1 MSGQNRL
8 SDEELALLRHGDA
21 AGRDALARQA
31 AADPDLGAL
40 LTEWDRQD
48 AAVRTLYG
56 PVAAEVVPERL
67 RAVLRRPPV
76 PARSLPY
83 RAALWRIAA
92 AVALVGL
99 GFAGGWGASRLAA
112 GGADRL
118 AQAALTSYATY
129 AVEVAHPVEVPASDE
144 AHLVK
149 WLSKRLGQP
158 IRVPDL
164 AADGFRLIGGR
175 LVPGQV
181 SPAGLLMYED
191 AMGRRLAI
199 YVTRA
204 EGAETDLA
212 FAEVPGAQTFWWI
225 DRGLG
230 CALVGDLP
238 RDTLRRLA
246 LQAYHDLTEV

>member
-1 MSGQNRL
+1 MSGQPIL
-8 SDEELALLRHGDA
+8 SDEDLLLLRHGDA
-21 AGRDALARQA
+21 ADRAALAGHA
-31 AADPDLGAL
+31 AAGDGQVAAKLA
-40 LTEWDRQD
+40 EWDRQD
-48 AAVRTLYG
+48 AALRTLYA
-56 PVAAEVVPERL
+56 PVAEE
-67 RAVLRRPPV
+67 PV
-76 PARSLPY
+76 PARLL
-83 RAALWRIAA
+83 AALHPPQPANRNVGWRIAA
-92 AVALVGL
+92 AAVVLVGL
-99 GFAGGWGASRLAA
+99 GFAGGWGVARLQAPQ
-112 GGADRL
+112 GQTL
-118 AQAALTSYATY
+118 AMAALGSYATY

-164 AADGFRLIGGR
+164 ARDGFRLIGGR

-191 AMGRRLAI
+191 VMGRRLTI

-212 FAEVPGAQTFWWI
+212 FAESPGAQAFWWV

>member
-1 MSGQNRL
+1 MSGQPIL
-8 SDEELALLRHGDA
+8 SDEDLLLLRHGDA
-21 AGRDALARQA
+21 ADRATLASHA
-31 AADPDLGAL
+31 AGDGQVAAKLA
-40 LTEWDRQD
+40 EWDRQD
-48 AAVRTLYG
+48 AALRTLYA
-56 PVAAEVVPERL
+56 PVAEE
-67 RAVLRRPPV
+67 PV
-76 PARSLPY
+76 PARLRAALHPQPAN

-92 AVALVGL
+92 AAVLVGL
-99 GFAGGWGASRLAA
+99 GFAAGWGAARLQAPP
-112 GGADRL
+112 GQSL
-118 AQAALTSYATY
+118 AMAALGSYATY

-164 AADGFRLIGGR
+164 ARDGFRLIGGR

-191 AMGRRLAI
+191 AMGRRLTI

-204 EGAETDLA
+204 EGTETDLA
-212 FAEVPGAQTFWWI
+212 FAEAPGAQAFWWV
-225 DRGLG
+225 DGGLG

-246 LQAYHDLTEV
+246 LQAYHDLTET